1 MDSDTFARLNG
12 WVRILLLASYGKF
25 KPRYFEVGEVGGRGE
40 IVYSQRH
47 EETWIAE
54 ICAEVNARMPR
65 FLDIGAWNPKVFSN
79 TRALF
84 ELGWGGLCIEPSPGP
99 IRELVKEYGEE
110 ESRVNV
116 LAAAVGAEAGLLKM
130 RVTDDAVSGNTGPQ
144 WDDAGGFYGWLTVPV
159 ITIPDILQR
168 YGSFEMMSID
178 TEGTSV
184 NLFLELLKTQMRP
197 ACVVVEHDNRIVEIM
212 AAAQESG
219 YTSRYISEENVVLEF
234 TSREKR

>member
-1 MDSDTFARLNG
+1 MS
-12 WVRILLLASYGKF
+12 
-25 KPRYFEVGEVGGRGE
+25 
-40 IVYSQRH
+40 YSQRD
-47 EETWIAE
+47 EERWILE
-54 ICAEVNARMPR
+54 ICSNERLGRPACPIA
-65 FLDIGAWNPKVFSN
+65 LDIGAWNPKVFSN
-79 TRALF
+79 TRALIQS
-84 ELGWGGLCIEPSPGP
+84 GWRALLIEPSPGP
-99 IRELVKEYGEE
+99 VRDLVKEYAAEE
-110 ESRVNV
+110 FIEVI
-116 LAAAVGAEAGLLKM
+116 AAAVGTEAGLLKM

-144 WDDAGGFYGWLTVPV
+144 WDNAGGFYGWLTVPV

-168 YGSFEMMSID
+168 YGSFEMVSID

-184 NLFLELLKTQMRP
+184 NLFMELLKTLMRP